1 MFEVEAF
8 LENTRKELAAVL
20 IDERVSASATVIKIL
35 YTIYIATSRNEGEGR
50 KGGRTKGRKY

>member
-1 MFEVEAF
+1 MEAF

>member
-8 LENTRKELAAVL
+8 LENMRKELAAVL

-35 YTIYIATSRNEGEGR
+35 YTIYIATSRGR
-50 KGGRTKGRKY
+50 GWGSEGGRTKGRKY